1 MRCLACGFNNI
12 TDETKCKGRVKI
24 SPTSP
29 MGICDLGVPPTGS
42 DVNNGWYGNH
52 IGVEN
57 GEAGDARAAEP
68 STEQELVS
76 DSEHY

>member
-1 MRCLACGFNNI
+1 
-12 TDETKCKGRVKI
+12 
-24 SPTSP
+24 

-76 DSEHY
+76 HSEHY